1 MWNLSLLLLT
11 SLQPVKGTPQ
21 HYSGCT
27 PPSQCLILNPVTDPS
42 HDLSGGGTLNQPEP
56 PAIMYINSGL
66 RSNGGAERDRFGLA
80 LGWGNPEKQN
90 AKLRFHISSHTAT
103 RRYFMYSVILSACF
117 EPCAV
122 ACTKRATWYTCRIP
136 VSMRTTCS
144 FTILDSLRRGNAG
157 YEFRMII
164 NIDLFYYCMIYMPAA
179 LTSAPS
185 MAPKTL

>member
-66 RSNGGAERDRFGLA
+66 RSKVAPRFWLSVRLGQPGKAKSKIEVSHKFTHSDQA
-80 LGWGNPEKQN
+80 LLYVLG
-90 AKLRFHISSHTAT
+90 
-103 RRYFMYSVILSACF
+103 
-117 EPCAV
+117 
-122 ACTKRATWYTCRIP
+122 YTQR
-136 VSMRTTCS
+136 
-144 FTILDSLRRGNAG
+144 
-157 YEFRMII
+157 
-164 NIDLFYYCMIYMPAA
+164 LF
-179 LTSAPS
+179 
-185 MAPKTL
+185 